1 MDTPINKNAAT
12 QIDPIN
18 DVPPRN
24 VVNIPTGATTRI
36 ALTHGVGR
44 KKVHLQYVPPPDQLA
59 FTLPD
64 THIALITNE
73 GTELTTSVQQAIEA
87 KGNKVVVLNFHQV
100 VNNPISKNA
109 VTLTAN
115 TDEAIAKAIQ
125 QIEQQY
131 GKVGAFIHLHPN
143 MTFQGGNFAQH
154 FPTEKVILKNV
165 FLLAKYL
172 YPSLTELGT
181 TQRASFITVSQMDG
195 KMGLGKKGDVSVL
208 AGGLRGLVKCLNL
221 EWSSVYCRSV
231 DLQPI
236 LENSLKANQVVA
248 EWQDADVSILDT
260 GYSAEGRKRIVATP
274 VEVDTN
280 QNITTTVTKDSVF
293 LVSGGAKGVTATCV
307 IELAKHFQCKFIL
320 LGRSSNEIDLP
331 DFAKN
336 ENDEGTLKRLI
347 MNDLKEKGEA
357 PSLPKVKSIYS
368 KISSKKE
375 IQATLDQIAAHGAQA
390 IYIQGDVKKAA
401 SFKTALATA
410 TQQLGKVTGV
420 LHGAGRLADKY
431 IQDKTETDF
440 DNVLSVKLDGLLSL
454 LQSVDIHHLDHLILF
469 SSVAGFYGN
478 VGQTDYA
485 IANEILSTAA
495 QLFKTNHPN
504 THVSAINWGA
514 WDSGMVSGA
523 LKKQLEAAGVS
534 LVNSEGGAA
543 MCVNELSQAY
553 FQQPQVVIGGT
564 LPAAV
569 SYISDQLPT
578 YQIERTFGVAQNEF
592 LNHHVIQNNA
602 VLPVVNAGG
611 WMAQSCEKLYPD
623 FQVFQVEDMKLFKG
637 IVFEGEE
644 EKTCIIE
651 IKEIEK
657 TTDRI
662 LFETTVLSKGS
673 GKLPTYHYKAK
684 VTLVNKK
691 AIPEA
696 PIFKPTLSGTYTA
709 QQGDYLYQDGSLF
722 HGQYFQG
729 IQQILDW
736 TDQQIVLSCKAP
748 IVPVVDQGQ
757 FPVRS
762 VNTFFSDIQYQGMVV
777 WVQRFHEGA
786 KSLPLSTKSAI
797 LYHPVPFEKELFVH
811 VGIVENS
818 AFKLVADCTVYDE
831 EGRVYMVTE
840 GAAVTVSKE
849 LNW

>member
-1 MDTPINKNAAT
+1 MVAQHDAV
-12 QIDPIN
+12 IN
-18 DVPPRN
+18 DVPQRN
-24 VVNIPTGATTRI
+24 VVNKTTITKIPDFY
-36 ALTHGVGR
+36 GVGR
-44 KKVHLQYVPPPDQLA
+44 KEVKLQYLPPPDQLA
-59 FTLPD
+59 FTLPA

-73 GTELTTSVQQAIEA
+73 GTELTTTVQQQLEA
-87 KGNKVVVLNFHQV
+87 NGTKVVVLNFYEIIG
-100 VNNPISKNA
+100 NPIQQNA
-109 VTLTAN
+109 VSLTSN
-115 TDEAIAKAIQ
+115 TDETIAQAIQ
-125 QIEQQY
+125 TIEQQY
-131 GKVGAFIHLHPN
+131 GKVGAFIHLHPSLS
-143 MTFQGGNFAQH
+143 FKGSNFAQH
-154 FPTEKVILKNV
+154 FPTEKAIIKNV
-165 FLLAKYL
+165 FLLAKHL
-172 YPSLTELGT
+172 HPSLTELGK

-195 KMGLGKKGDVSVL
+195 KMGLGETSDSSVL

-231 DLQPI
+231 DIQPQ
-236 LENSLKANQVVA
+236 LESSLKANQIIA

-260 GYSAEGRKRIVATP
+260 GYSEEGRKTIVSTP
-274 VEVDTN
+274 VEVIAN
-280 QNITTTVTKDSVF
+280 QDIKTTVTKDSVF

-307 IELAKHFQCKFIL
+307 MELAKHFQCKFIL
-320 LGRSSNEIDLP
+320 LGRSSNDFVLP

-336 ENDEGTLKRLI
+336 EDDEGALKRLI

-357 PSLPKVKSIYS
+357 PSLPKVKAIYS

-375 IQATLDQIAAHGAQA
+375 IQATLDQISMHGGQA
-390 IYIQGDVKKAA
+390 TYIQGDVTKAA

-495 QLFKTNHPN
+495 HLFKTNHPN

-553 FQQPQVVIGGT
+553 FDQPQVVIGGT
-564 LPAAV
+564 LPAAI
-569 SYISDQLPT
+569 SYISETLNT
-578 YQIERTFGVAQNEF
+578 YRVQRTFSVSQNEF

-623 FQVFQVEDMKLFKG
+623 FQVFQVENMKLFKG
-637 IVFEGEE
+637 IVFEEQE
-644 EKTCIIE
+644 EKTAIVE
-651 IKEIEK
+651 IKEVEK
-657 TTDRI
+657 SSEQI
-662 LFETTVLSKGS
+662 VFETTVFSEGS
-673 GKLPTYHYKAK
+673 KLPTYHYKAK

-691 AIPEA
+691 NIPTA
-696 PIFKPTLSGTYTA
+696 PIFQPTISGKF
-709 QQGDYLYQDGSLF
+709 QSKQGDYLYQDGSLF
-722 HGQYFQG
+722 HGKYFQG
-729 IQQILDW
+729 IEQILDW
-736 TDQQIVLSCKAP
+736 NEQQIILSCQAP
-748 IVPVVDQGQ
+748 TVPVADQGQ

-777 WVQRFHEGA
+777 WVQRYHEGA

-797 LYHPVPFEKELFVH
+797 LYEPVPFEKELLVH
-811 VGIVENS
+811 VKIVENS
-818 AFKLVADCTVYDE
+818 EFKLVADCTVYDA
-831 EGRVYMVTE
+831 EGKVYMVTS